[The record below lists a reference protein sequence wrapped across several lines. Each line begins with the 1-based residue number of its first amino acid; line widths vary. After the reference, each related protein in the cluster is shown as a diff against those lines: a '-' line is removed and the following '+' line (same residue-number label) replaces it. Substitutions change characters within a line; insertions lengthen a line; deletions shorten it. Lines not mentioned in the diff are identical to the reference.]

1 MQFAFTVPTDP
12 AFSVRSNFV
21 VSVLFVLSSP
31 VSLWIYL
38 RLLRSLMFT
47 HRAVFVLTE
56 KPHQVFSRCGFQVL
70 FDSDGWSLY
79 PPAIF
84 RGFLD
89 DQRNPQFIPAGSP
102 GLHAA
107 PHLLG
112 QKKLPSVQQIPQP
125 KDQRHPVVPPGLVQ
139 KEHLRSPA
147 LFHPLLYPR

>member
-1 MQFAFTVPTDP
+1 MHSLFAAILLYRFC
-12 AFSVRSNFV
+12 
-21 VSVLFVLSSP
+21 LFYLHRYLFGS
-31 VSLWIYL
+31 ICGYCYL
-38 RLLRSLMFT
+38 RIERF
-47 HRAVFVLTE
+47 FVRTE

>member
-1 MQFAFTVPTDP
+1 MFAAILLYRFC
-12 AFSVRSNFV
+12 
-21 VSVLFVLSSP
+21 LFYLHRYLFGS
-31 VSLWIYL
+31 ICGYCYL
-38 RLLRSLMFT
+38 RIERF
-47 HRAVFVLTE
+47 FVLTE

-147 LFHPLLYPR
+147 LFCPLLYPR